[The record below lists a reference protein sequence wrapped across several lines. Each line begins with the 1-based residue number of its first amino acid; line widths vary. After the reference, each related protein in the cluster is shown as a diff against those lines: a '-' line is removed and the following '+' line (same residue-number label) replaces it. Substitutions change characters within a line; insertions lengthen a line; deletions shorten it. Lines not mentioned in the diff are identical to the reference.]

1 MKWPDFAASFR
12 ALVHDIAQSDYQR
25 MALLRSYL
33 TPSVRSS
40 ITQLLSDPIQ
50 YWEVLRSLKK
60 TYSHPIL
67 VGNAYLIT
75 MTKLPVVR
83 PENLGSLQ
91 RFVNQLT
98 EAIRGLKITVN
109 AKEINYTALLQMI
122 LAKLPKSICSECG
135 RRVLKLNRQL
145 DLRDIRDWL
154 LRKIMANRIVD
165 EVAQTPDRTQETKSG
180 FHSRRVIS
188 TVQKVAENPITEHV
202 ISLSG
207 NIF

>member
-1 MKWPDFAASFR
+1 
-12 ALVHDIAQSDYQR
+12 

-40 ITQLLSDPIQ
+40 ITQQLSDPSQ
-50 YWEVLRSLKK
+50 YWEALRSLKE
-60 TYSHPIL
+60 TYGHPIL
-67 VGNAYLIT
+67 VTNAYLKT

-83 PENLGSLQ
+83 PEDTGSLQ
-91 RFVNQLT
+91 RCANQMT
-98 EAIRGLKITVN
+98 EAIRGLERTVN
-109 AKEINYTALLQMI
+109 AKEINSTALLQMI
-122 LAKLPKSICSECG
+122 LAKLPKSIHSEWG
-135 RRVLKLNRQL
+135 RRVLSLEL
-145 DLRDIRDWL
+145 DLRDWL
-154 LRKIMANRIVD
+154 LRRIMANRIVD
-165 EVAQTPDRTQETKSG
+165 EVAQTPDRNQETKSG